1 MVESCLIEV
10 GKNNASVFFFFFFF
24 LGGGGGGGGEDE
36 HNKNHNTNMKS
47 PKRLKSNDFQSYP

>member
-1 MVESCLIEV
+1 MIEV
-10 GKNNASVFFFFFFF
+10 GKNNASFF
-24 LGGGGGGGGEDE
+24 LGGGGEDE

>member
-1 MVESCLIEV
+1 MIEV
-10 GKNNASVFFFFFFF
+10 GKNNASFFFFFFF
-24 LGGGGGGGGEDE
+24 WGGEDE

>member
-1 MVESCLIEV
+1 MIEV
-10 GKNNASVFFFFFFF
+10 GKNNASFFF
-24 LGGGGGGGGEDE
+24 GGGGAGEDE

>member
-1 MVESCLIEV
+1 MIEV
-10 GKNNASVFFFFFFF
+10 GKNNASFFFFF
-24 LGGGGGGGGEDE
+24 LGGGEDE

>member
-1 MVESCLIEV
+1 MIEV
-10 GKNNASVFFFFFFF
+10 GKNNASFF
-24 LGGGGGGGGEDE
+24 LGGGAGEDE

>member
-1 MVESCLIEV
+1 MIEV
-10 GKNNASVFFFFFFF
+10 GKNNASFFFW
-24 LGGGGGGGGEDE
+24 GGGGVDE